1 MLVWGKSSALSK
13 SKRRDGGNGCLRV
26 KESHLHLWKLIGTD
40 GLTKMKKRP
49 RGPNVS
55 VKCNKYKL
63 SKAKLFRIY
72 YTSFDLGDVLHLMLG
87 YINAVDNF
95 DFSGM
100 DDFAVWGY
108 LLHISH
114 VSALAFWWMLYITY
128 MYAFMHMHHSLDLQM
143 HLVCIHS
150 CICICLAYECIHAYV
165 SCLAMY
171 TFMNMDHGL
180 VYVYIHAYTS

>member
-26 KESHLHLWKLIGTD
+26 KESHRHLWKLIGID
-40 GLTKMKKRP
+40 GLTKMTKTP

-55 VKCNKYKL
+55 VKCKKYKL

-72 YTSFDLGDVLHLMLG
+72 FASFDLVGVLHLMVG

-114 VSALAFWWMLYITY
+114 VSALACWWMLYITY
-128 MYAFMHMHHSLDLQM
+128 MYAFMQPSMHTYMRLYM
-143 HLVCIHS
+143 HDVPHTH
-150 CICICLAYECIHAYV
+150 ICIITEGFDTYSMYV
-165 SCLAMY
+165 
-171 TFMNMDHGL
+171 
-180 VYVYIHAYTS
+180 TSICSLFKNSKIC